1 MSTLLISKEWSE
13 PEIEAALDSV
23 AQGNLGYELKEW
35 QRSGTAN
42 LLCGNDV
49 LLLAETGA
57 GKSTLFELYA
67 LARPEEIVIVV
78 APLKLIE
85 QNMVAAARSEK
96 RDIWEECASGEYRI
110 IVCSPERLAGDE
122 MDKLLANSDFRAR
135 VGLVVVDEAHLI
147 PTWGKE
153 FRRAFNAI
161 GALKSQLESRTVFLA
176 LSATLMPGE
185 PIEEV
190 TRSLGLSGSRF
201 CPLKLK
207 CTRSNIHIT
216 LRRMMH
222 AISTGTFKDLDWLV
236 TNEKLNT
243 EEDIFS
249 IPKTIIYVD
258 NVAQGY
264 RLTLYLRTLLP
275 PNLRP
280 LGKQIIRHIH
290 ASTCSICKNEAYA
303 EFSRISPPSLLSA
316 HSWDLVKK
324 QLGLLDR
331 TSPKRAKK
339 GDNTD
344 TKEKVTMCKYFRKVL
359 EAHLKGSCIT
369 QVLQK
374 LYGDEGHESHCQL
387 CSGCIP
393 DVLQDSGSKTLHKNT
408 QVLQPPERRSRVD
421 LKVRR
426 SAGRGPGR
434 LTVEIL
440 AKARAMLSEL
450 VVDAWLSIPSDPAT
464 QFDGPDAFLSI
475 EKQTLLL
482 KHLRD
487 LESHTQVQ
495 EILGDSWPYW
505 SSHGEKFSVRILQIR
520 ATMIEGLFQNQAR
533 HRGEL
538 ARKENM
544 QLQEDVESE
553 IDSDNDTDSIDI
565 PLKNAEMVVESCN
578 HPAMHHPERLIIR
591 LRRPANAPVFQPI
604 E

>member
-421 LKVRR
+421 LKQKLVRCCLNWLLTPGYPFHLTQR
-426 SAGRGPGR
+426 LNLMGPTHFYR
-434 LTVEIL
+434 LRN
-440 AKARAMLSEL
+440 K
-450 VVDAWLSIPSDPAT
+450 
-464 QFDGPDAFLSI
+464 
-475 EKQTLLL
+475 TLLL